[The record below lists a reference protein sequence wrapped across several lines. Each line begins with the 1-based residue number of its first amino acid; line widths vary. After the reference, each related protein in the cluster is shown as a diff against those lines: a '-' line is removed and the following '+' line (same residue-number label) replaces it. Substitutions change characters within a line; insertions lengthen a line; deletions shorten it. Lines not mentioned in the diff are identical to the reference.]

1 MGIVLDLV
9 KAFDH
14 VPREL
19 LWLILTKI
27 GVPKKLV
34 ELVRALHNEFKVKV
48 TVDDVISTITC
59 VTGVKQ
65 GNILGPVLF
74 IFFIETV
81 MITWNATNNATYCI
95 FYSKN
100 DAKQTG
106 RSYRTKGKKVLLL
119 DSEYAD
125 YTAILFDKHEDLTN
139 GVNII
144 VTYVAR
150 F

>member
-1 MGIVLDLV
+1 MLRIMQHI
-9 KAFDH
+9 AF
-14 VPREL
+14 
-19 LWLILTKI
+19 
-27 GVPKKLV
+27 
-34 ELVRALHNEFKVKV
+34 
-48 TVDDVISTITC
+48 
-59 VTGVKQ
+59 
-65 GNILGPVLF
+65 
-74 IFFIETV
+74 
-81 MITWNATNNATYCI
+81 

-106 RSYRTKGKKVLLL
+106 RSYRTKGEKVLLL

-125 YTAILFDKHEDLTN
+125 DTAILFDKHEDLTN

>member
-74 IFFIETV
+74 TFFIATV
-81 MITWNATNNATYCI
+81 MITWNATNNVTYCI

-106 RSYRTKGKKVLLL
+106 RSYRTKGEKVLLL

-125 YTAILFDKHEDLTN
+125 DTAILFDKHEDLTN

-144 VTYVAR
+144 VTYFAR

>member
-34 ELVRALHNEFKVKV
+34 DLVRALHKDFKVKF
-48 TVDDVISTITC
+48 TVDDVISTC
-59 VTGVKQ
+59 VTGVKK
-65 GNILGPVLF
+65 GDILGPVLF
-74 IFFIETV
+74 TFFVATV
-81 MITWNATNNATYCI
+81 MITWNATNNVTYCI
-95 FYSKN
+95 FCSTN
-100 DAKQTG
+100 DAKHTG
-106 RSYRTKGKKVLLL
+106 RSYRAKGEKVLLL

-125 YTAILFDKHEDLTN
+125 DTAILFDIREDLTN
-139 GVNII
+139 SVNSI
-144 VTYVAR
+144 VTYFTR